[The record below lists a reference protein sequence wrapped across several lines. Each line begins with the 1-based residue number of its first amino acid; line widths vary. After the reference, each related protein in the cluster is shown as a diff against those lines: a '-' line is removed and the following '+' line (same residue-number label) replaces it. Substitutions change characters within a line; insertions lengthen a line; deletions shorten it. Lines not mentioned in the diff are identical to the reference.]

1 MGNQIC
7 GATKSQ
13 DEGWVHETVFPMYV
27 VKMADLLQMKGTPKD
42 HASLLKEKLLH
53 QWEPGM
59 FVLFVSHQWLSRR
72 HPDPSGQ
79 QLEVLQSALRG
90 LMDGSLRLSLD
101 GYWVLFAD
109 ETQATM
115 EIRAMLPE
123 AYIWLDWL
131 GVPQLTSKTDDAP
144 PPEAAKAI
152 QSIPG
157 YVERCHLFVILA
169 PELFHHDTGLICNC
183 TSWQSRGW
191 CISELL
197 CQQLSSKPDT
207 TIITL
212 HSAKHVELSSYK
224 IDWDAVWQS
233 QFTVEDDRLMVSS
246 LVQKSVA
253 MKIQHESEAGSL
265 AYLRYLLTGQ
275 FHLSRSQRAG
285 WEIEEF
291 LRQFQFSSLHDAA
304 TDQSPMPG
312 LLCAV
317 LSGDVQ
323 MIRVLVQNT
332 ADVNLRCH
340 GLEKICRQ
348 PSGHTP
354 LMMAARCKQDPV
366 VLSTLLE
373 LQADLTAASRFGA
386 QVIHWVQTPGQVQ
399 VLANAGVDM
408 QNLTRFRNPPLAS
421 VACWASFDT
430 VKEMIL
436 HRCDVNPSNAGIHP
450 LHVVAAF
457 SKRQAAEKAQL
468 LLEHRAEVDVQ
479 LSTAGTSIFACICHS
494 SQIISYMYDFGS
506 LSAATKLFG
515 SLEGITPL
523 GMAAFFGDHSLTR
536 CLLEAGA

>member
-1 MGNQIC
+1 
-7 GATKSQ
+7 
-13 DEGWVHETVFPMYV
+13 
-27 VKMADLLQMKGTPKD
+27 
-42 HASLLKEKLLH
+42 
-53 QWEPGM
+53 
-59 FVLFVSHQWLSRR
+59 
-72 HPDPSGQ
+72 
-79 QLEVLQSALRG
+79 
-90 LMDGSLRLSLD
+90 
-101 GYWVLFAD
+101 
-109 ETQATM
+109 
-115 EIRAMLPE
+115 
-123 AYIWLDWL
+123 
-131 GVPQLTSKTDDAP
+131 
-144 PPEAAKAI
+144 
-152 QSIPG
+152 
-157 YVERCHLFVILA
+157 
-169 PELFHHDTGLICNC
+169 
-183 TSWQSRGW
+183 
-191 CISELL
+191 
-197 CQQLSSKPDT
+197 
-207 TIITL
+207 
-212 HSAKHVELSSYK
+212 
-224 IDWDAVWQS
+224 
-233 QFTVEDDRLMVSS
+233 MVSS

-275 FHLSRSQRAG
+275 FHLSRS
-285 WEIEEF
+285 
-291 LRQFQFSSLHDAA
+291 
-304 TDQSPMPG
+304 
-312 LLCAV
+312 V
-317 LSGDVQ
+317 LSFAFSAELLPGAREQGFQASMMLPQIKAQCDVQ

-536 CLLEAGA
+536 CLLEAGADRSIANARGDLPLMLANAQGHRAIVSELEGFQQRDKDQP